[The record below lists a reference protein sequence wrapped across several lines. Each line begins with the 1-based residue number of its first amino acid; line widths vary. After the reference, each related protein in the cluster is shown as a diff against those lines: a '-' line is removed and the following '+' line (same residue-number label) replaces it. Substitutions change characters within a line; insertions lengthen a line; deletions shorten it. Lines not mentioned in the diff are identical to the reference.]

1 MQTITFDNLTHE
13 ELTNCRIALRILNAK
28 SGFETT
34 YESFVN
40 NEINNYNLGLD
51 SLINRKPFVPQ
62 VIEAKPVEV
71 KQPDKFT
78 ESSKIIKP
86 IEVVSN
92 IGKKIFIECENEQA
106 RIITLVDRDE
116 YAMPELGKITIDSD
130 LGRILIDAR
139 VGDLMDTPLD
149 IIRIVEVVN
158 TLASIS
164 KGASK

>member
-1 MQTITFDNLTHE
+1 MQNITFDDLTHE
-13 ELTNCRIALRILNAK
+13 ELSNCRIALRILNAK

-34 YESFVN
+34 YESFIN

-62 VIEAKPVEV
+62 AIEVKPVEV

-116 YAMPELGKITIDSD
+116 YAVPEMGKITIDSD
-130 LGRILIDAR
+130 LGKILKEAR
-139 VGDLMDTPLD
+139 TGDLLDTPLG
-149 IIRIVEVVN
+149 IIRIVEIVN

>member
-1 MQTITFDNLTHE
+1 MQTITFDDLTHE
-13 ELTNCRIALRILNAK
+13 ELTNCRIALRILKAK

-51 SLINRKPFVPQ
+51 SLFIRKPFVPK
-62 VIEAKPVEV
+62 VIEIKPIEL

-106 RIITLVDRDE
+106 RIITLVGRDE
-116 YAMPELGKITIDSD
+116 YAMPELGKITIESD
-130 LGRILIDAR
+130 LGRILINAR
-139 VGDLMDTPLD
+139 VGDLMDTPLG

-164 KGASK
+164 KGTSK

>member
-51 SLINRKPFVPQ
+51 SLFIRKPFVPK
-62 VIEAKPVEV
+62 VIEIKPIEL

-116 YAMPELGKITIDSD
+116 YAMPELGKITIESD
-130 LGRILIDAR
+130 LGRILINAR
-139 VGDLMDTPLD
+139 VGDLMDTPLG

-164 KGASK
+164 KGTSK

>member
-78 ESSKIIKP
+78 ESSKNIKP

-139 VGDLMDTPLD
+139 VGDLMDTPLG

>member
-1 MQTITFDNLTHE
+1 MQTITFDDLTHE
-13 ELTNCRIALRILNAK
+13 ELTNCRIALRISNAK
-28 SGFETT
+28 SGVEST

-40 NEINNYNLGLD
+40 NEINNYNLGLN
-51 SLINRKPFVPQ
+51 SLFVRKPFVPK
-62 VIEAKPVEV
+62 VIEVKPVEL

-116 YAMPELGKITIDSD
+116 YAMPELGKITIESD
-130 LGRILIDAR
+130 LGRILINAR
-139 VGDLMDTPLD
+139 VGDLMDTPLG

-164 KGASK
+164 KGTSK

>member
-1 MQTITFDNLTHE
+1 MQTITFDDLTHE

-34 YESFVN
+34 YESFVK

-51 SLINRKPFVPQ
+51 SLFIRKPFVPK
-62 VIEAKPVEV
+62 VIEVKPIEL

-78 ESSKIIKP
+78 EYSKIIKP

-130 LGRILIDAR
+130 LGRILINAR
-139 VGDLMDTPLD
+139 VGDLMDTPLG

-158 TLASIS
+158 TLASLS
-164 KGASK
+164 KSASK

>member
-1 MQTITFDNLTHE
+1 M
-13 ELTNCRIALRILNAK
+13 
-28 SGFETT
+28 
-34 YESFVN
+34 
-40 NEINNYNLGLD
+40 GLD

-139 VGDLMDTPLD
+139 VGDLMDTPLG

>member
-1 MQTITFDNLTHE
+1 MQNITFDDLTHE
-13 ELTNCRIALRILNAK
+13 ELTKCRIALRILNAK

-34 YESFVN
+34 YESFIN

-62 VIEAKPVEV
+62 AIEVKPVEV

-116 YAMPELGKITIDSD
+116 YAVPEMGKITIDSD
-130 LGRILIDAR
+130 LGKILKEAR
-139 VGDLMDTPLD
+139 TGDLLDTPLG
-149 IIRIVEVVN
+149 IIRIVEIVN
-158 TLASIS
+158 TLASMS

>member
-1 MQTITFDNLTHE
+1 MQNITFDDLTHE
-13 ELTNCRIALRILNAK
+13 ELSNCRIALRILNAK

-34 YESFVN
+34 YESFIN

-62 VIEAKPVEV
+62 AIEVKPFEV

-116 YAMPELGKITIDSD
+116 YAVPEMGKITIDSD
-130 LGRILIDAR
+130 LGKILKEAR
-139 VGDLMDTPLD
+139 TGDLLDTPLG
-149 IIRIVEVVN
+149 IIRIVEIVN

>member
-1 MQTITFDNLTHE
+1 MQTIIFDDLTHE

-51 SLINRKPFVPQ
+51 SLFVRKPFVPK
-62 VIEAKPVEV
+62 VIEVKPVEL

-78 ESSKIIKP
+78 ETSKIIKP

-106 RIITLVDRDE
+106 SIFTLVDRDE

-130 LGRILIDAR
+130 LGKILLNAR
-139 VGDLMDTPLD
+139 VGDLMNTPLG

>member
-1 MQTITFDNLTHE
+1 MQTITFDDLTHE

-51 SLINRKPFVPQ
+51 SLFIRKPFVPK
-62 VIEAKPVEV
+62 VIEVKPVEL

-78 ESSKIIKP
+78 ETSKIIKP

-116 YAMPELGKITIDSD
+116 YAMPELGKITIESD
-130 LGRILIDAR
+130 LGRILINAR
-139 VGDLMDTPLD
+139 VGDLMDTPLG

-158 TLASIS
+158 TLASLS
-164 KGASK
+164 KSSSK

>member
-1 MQTITFDNLTHE
+1 MHISFDDLTHE
-13 ELTNCRIALRILNAK
+13 ELANCRIALRILNAK

-51 SLINRKPFVPQ
+51 SLINRKPHKPQ
-62 VIEAKPVEV
+62 VIEVKPVEA
-71 KQPDKFT
+71 KQPEKFT
-78 ESSKIIKP
+78 ESSKIIKT
-86 IEVVSN
+86 IETVSN
-92 IGKKIFIECENEQA
+92 IGKKIFIECENDQT

-130 LGRILIDAR
+130 LGKILLNAR
-139 VGDLMDTPLD
+139 VGDLMHTPLG

>member
-1 MQTITFDNLTHE
+1 MQTITFDDLTHE

-51 SLINRKPFVPQ
+51 SLFIRKPFVPK
-62 VIEAKPVEV
+62 VIEVKPVEL
-71 KQPDKFT
+71 KQTDKFT

-92 IGKKIFIECENEQA
+92 IGKKIFIECEDEQPL
-106 RIITLVDRDE
+106 IITLVDRDE

-130 LGRILIDAR
+130 LGRILINAR
-139 VGDLMDTPLD
+139 VGDLMDTPLG

-164 KGASK
+164 KGTSK

>member
-1 MQTITFDNLTHE
+1 MQTITFDDLTHE

-62 VIEAKPVEV
+62 VIEVKPVEV

-116 YAMPELGKITIDSD
+116 YAVPEMGKITIDSD
-130 LGRILIDAR
+130 LGKILKEAR
-139 VGDLMDTPLD
+139 TGDLLDTPLG
-149 IIRIVEVVN
+149 IIRIVEIVN

>member
-40 NEINNYNLGLD
+40 NDINNYNLGLD

-106 RIITLVDRDE
+106 RIITLIDRDE

-139 VGDLMDTPLD
+139 VGDLMDTPLG

>member
-1 MQTITFDNLTHE
+1 MQAITFDDLTHE

-28 SGFETT
+28 SGSETT
-34 YESFVN
+34 YESFVR

-62 VIEAKPVEV
+62 VVEVKPVEV
-71 KQPDKFT
+71 KQPVKFT

-86 IEVVSN
+86 TEAVSN

-106 RIITLVDRDE
+106 RIITLVDSDE
-116 YAMPELGKITIDSD
+116 YAMPEMGKITIESD
-130 LGRILIDAR
+130 LGKILKEAR
-139 VGDLMDTPLD
+139 TGDLLDTPLG
-149 IIRIVEVVN
+149 IIRIVEILN

-164 KGASK
+164 KGSSK

>member
-1 MQTITFDNLTHE
+1 MQTITFDDLTHE

-51 SLINRKPFVPQ
+51 SLFIRKPFVPK
-62 VIEAKPVEV
+62 VIEIKPIEL

-116 YAMPELGKITIDSD
+116 YAMPELGKITIESD
-130 LGRILIDAR
+130 LGRILINAR
-139 VGDLMDTPLD
+139 VGDLMDTPLG

-164 KGASK
+164 KGTSK

>member
-51 SLINRKPFVPQ
+51 SLFIRKPFVPK
-62 VIEAKPVEV
+62 VIEVKPVEL
-71 KQPDKFT
+71 KQTDKFT

-116 YAMPELGKITIDSD
+116 YAMPELGKITIESD
-130 LGRILIDAR
+130 LGRILINAR
-139 VGDLMDTPLD
+139 VGDLMDTPLG

-164 KGASK
+164 KGTSK

>member
-1 MQTITFDNLTHE
+1 MQTISFDDLTHE

-40 NEINNYNLGLD
+40 NEINNYNLGLN
-51 SLINRKPFVPQ
+51 SIISRKPYVQ
-62 VIEAKPVEV
+62 QLIEVNPVEI
-71 KQPDKFT
+71 KQPKKFT

-86 IEVVSN
+86 IEPVSN

-106 RIITLVDRDE
+106 RIITLVDSDE
-116 YAMPELGKITIDSD
+116 YAMPEMGKITIESD
-130 LGRILIDAR
+130 LGKVLKDAR
-139 VGDLMDTPLD
+139 TGDLLDTPLG
-149 IIRIVEVVN
+149 IIRIVEIVN

-164 KGASK
+164 KSHSK

>member
-13 ELTNCRIALRILNAK
+13 ELANCRIALRILNAK

-51 SLINRKPFVPQ
+51 SLINRKPFVLQ

-78 ESSKIIKP
+78 ESSKIIKA

-130 LGRILIDAR
+130 LGRILIKAR
-139 VGDLMDTPLD
+139 VGDLMDTPLG

>member
-1 MQTITFDNLTHE
+1 MQNITFDDLTHE

-34 YESFVN
+34 YESFIN
-40 NEINNYNLGLD
+40 NEVNNYNLGLD

-62 VIEAKPVEV
+62 AIEVKPVEV

-106 RIITLVDRDE
+106 RIFTLVDRDE
-116 YAMPELGKITIDSD
+116 YAVPEMGKITIDSD
-130 LGRILIDAR
+130 LGKILKEAR
-139 VGDLMDTPLD
+139 TGDLLDTPLG
-149 IIRIVEVVN
+149 IIRIVEIVN

>member
-1 MQTITFDNLTHE
+1 MQTITFDDLTHE

-51 SLINRKPFVPQ
+51 SLFVRKPFVPK
-62 VIEAKPVEV
+62 VIEVKPVEL

-78 ESSKIIKP
+78 ETSKIIKP

-130 LGRILIDAR
+130 LGKILLNAR
-139 VGDLMDTPLD
+139 VGDLMNTPLG

>member
-1 MQTITFDNLTHE
+1 MQTITFDDLTHE

-62 VIEAKPVEV
+62 VIEEKPAEV
-71 KQPDKFT
+71 IQPDKFT
-78 ESSKIIKP
+78 ESSKIIKA
-86 IEVVSN
+86 IEPVSN

-106 RIITLVDRDE
+106 RIITLVDSDE
-116 YAMPELGKITIDSD
+116 YAMPEMGKITIESD
-130 LGRILIDAR
+130 LGKILKEAR
-139 VGDLMDTPLD
+139 TGDLLDTPLG
-149 IIRIVEVVN
+149 IIRIVEILN

-164 KGASK
+164 KGTGK

>member
-1 MQTITFDNLTHE
+1 MQTITFDDLTHE

-40 NEINNYNLGLD
+40 NEISNYNLGLD
-51 SLINRKPFVPQ
+51 SLFIRKPFVPK
-62 VIEAKPVEV
+62 VIEIKPIEL

-116 YAMPELGKITIDSD
+116 YAMPELGKITIESD
-130 LGRILIDAR
+130 LGRILINAR
-139 VGDLMDTPLD
+139 VGDLMDTPLG

-164 KGASK
+164 KGTSK